1 MVMAGLDPAIHDFPP
16 CRKTWMAGTSPA
28 MTVVGLT
35 PTSIPALPLTKST
48 DPACYRSKKLE
59 EDYPMAARTKPPFRA
74 DVVGSLLR
82 TAPLKEARAKRDKG
96 AMTAAELKAVED
108 REVEKIIAKQA
119 QVGLKLATDGE
130 FRRSWW
136 HFDFYDMLDGVE
148 IEELDHGIQF
158 QGVQTRPR
166 TPRIKGKLGF
176 SQHPML
182 EHFKFLKAHT
192 RVTPK
197 MCIPSPATLHFRLEP
212 DAIRTKEYAD
222 RDAIFDDLAKTYKQ
236 AIRGF
241 HDAGCRYLQFDDT
254 AWAYLCSQAEL
265 KKARDRGLN
274 ADRLQQ
280 DYARVINQALEGKPA
295 DMTITTHVCRGNFR
309 STWISEGGYEPVA
322 ETMLGKLNYDGYFL
336 EYDSA
341 RAGGFEPL
349 RFLPKGNKIVVLGL
363 VTTKSGTLEKKDDV
377 KRRID
382 EATKFVSLDQL
393 CLSPQCGF
401 ASTEE
406 GNVLA
411 EEEEWAKLRM
421 VVELADEVW
430 G

>member
-1 MVMAGLDPAIHDFPP
+1 MP
-16 CRKTWMAGTSPA
+16 
-28 MTVVGLT
+28 
-35 PTSIPALPLTKST
+35 
-48 DPACYRSKKLE
+48 RS
-59 EDYPMAARTKPPFRA
+59 KPPFRA
-74 DVVGSLLR
+74 DVVGSILR
-82 TAPLKEARAKRDKG
+82 TAALKDARAKREKG
-96 AMTAAELKAVED
+96 EISAAQLKDVED
-108 REVEKIIAKQA
+108 REIEKIIKKQEE
-119 QVGLKLATDGE
+119 VGLQVATDGE

-136 HFDFYDMLDGVE
+136 HFDFYGMLDGVE
-148 IEELDHGIQF
+148 IQELDHGIQF

-166 TPRIKGKLGF
+166 TPRITGRLGF
-176 SQHPML
+176 SNHPML

-212 DAIRTKEYAD
+212 DAIKTKDYAD
-222 RDAIFDDLAKTYKQ
+222 RDAIFDDLAKTYRQ

-241 HDAGCRYLQFDDT
+241 YDVGCRYLQFDDT

-265 KKARDRGLN
+265 KKASERGLN

-280 DYARVINQALEGKPA
+280 DYARVINGALEGKPA
-295 DMTITTHVCRGNFR
+295 DMTVTTHVCRGNFR

-322 ETMLGKLNYDGYFL
+322 EIMLGQLNYDGYFL
-336 EYDSA
+336 EYDTA

-363 VTTKSGTLEKKDDV
+363 VTTKSGTLEKKEDV
-377 KRRID
+377 KRRIE
-382 EATKFVSLDQL
+382 EATKYAALDQL
-393 CLSPQCGF
+393 ALSPQCGF

-411 EEEEWAKLRM
+411 EEEQWAKLRM
-421 VVELADEVW
+421 IVELANEVW
-430 G
+430 H